1 LENFG
6 GTSGKAL
13 HCYKWN
19 IMADS
24 SGSSDDQ
31 NTNRNVDSKDC
42 AHEVSDGNRT
52 LMDIGLWAIYI
63 AF

>member
-1 LENFG
+1 
-6 GTSGKAL
+6 
-13 HCYKWN
+13 
-19 IMADS
+19 M
-24 SGSSDDQ
+24 GSSEDK
-31 NTNRNVDSKDC
+31 NANRNVDSKDC